1 MEVIRKST
9 ICLLTLLLVFLGCQ
23 IPTLHAAVND
33 YMSVTKS
40 VTPTT
45 ITTEEEA
52 EVTLSI
58 KGTPPE
64 NVVVPNDVVL
74 IIDKS
79 GSMRPEYN
87 NGEDKMTAAKEAAK
101 GFIDLMDFTKHR
113 VGIVDFSSTTMTRTF
128 DLTTDATQAK
138 NYVDTITANGA
149 TATGDAIDKAI
160 AMLENHRPEA
170 RPVIVIMTDG
180 DATEPIGNPYGFAKE
195 RAQAAK
201 DAGIV
206 FYTIALL
213 KSTDNPDTSGPNLLL
228 KEMATTADHHHFVL
242 GSQGLKEIYAAIVK
256 EIGFA
261 SAYDVTVKDNVSP
274 DFTIVPGSYDN
285 NIPKPEVNGNTL
297 IWKFA
302 ELKNNTLT
310 FKYKIKPKDPEKTG
324 ILPITSSG
332 SVITYKDYAGGNR
345 SKAVPNTDLQV
356 TYPAPVITSVE
367 PSEGPVGGGGK
378 VTIRGDKFKPGATV
392 KFGSNVA
399 SDVQIISKNEIT
411 ATVPAGNQGKV
422 TVTVTNPDRQK
433 ATAEYRYKADPVI
446 TSIQPNNGPLAGG
459 NTVYFKGNYFMQ
471 GLSVKFGEK
480 EAPVAVYTD
489 STYFRVFAPVG
500 DVPGPVDV
508 VLTNPDGTTITVA
521 GGYTYNAPPVEELT
535 VSEITPNTGK
545 LSGGELI
552 YLQGKKFDPAVKVY
566 FGEKAAELVTYYS
579 DQRVAVKAPAGDSA
593 GPVDVKVVNPD
604 GKSVTVDDGY
614 TYKPDPKLPAPEITS
629 VTPNSGL
636 VKGGEIVSVKGN
648 NFQSGAKVYFG
659 SNQAEVRYS
668 SSSQINVVVPASST
682 AGDVDVRV
690 VNPDNQEAIKP
701 QAYKYL
707 ENLPAPP
714 PSITNISPSSGPMAG
729 GTNVYIDGTGFV
741 EGLKVFFGAVE
752 AKVASF
758 YGSTRIWVK
767 SPVAN
772 VDGPVDVKIVNP
784 DGQETVKTEGFTYI
798 APPPPKAPVITN
810 ISPSS
815 GPISGGT
822 NVYIDGTDFVQGLK
836 VYFGEAEAQ
845 VVTFYNSTRIW
856 VKSPVANVDGPVD
869 VKIVNP
875 DGQETVKT
883 EGFTYIAPPPPKAP
897 TITNITPTSG
907 PTNGGTNVY
916 IDGSD
921 FVQGLK
927 VYFGDAEAQ
936 VATFYNSTR
945 LWVKSP
951 ATNIS
956 GPVDVKIVNPD
967 GQETVKTQG
976 FTYLAPV
983 PQITSISPN
992 SGPVAGGTNVYIDG
1006 ANFVQGLKVYFGAA
1020 EAQVATFYNSTRIWV
1035 KSPASGVD
1043 GPVDVRIVNPEGTE
1057 GVKTKGFTYIA
1068 PPPPKA
1074 PTITNITPASGPT
1087 AGGTNVYIDGTD
1099 FAQGVKVYF
1108 GDTEAQVATYY
1119 NSTRLW
1125 VKSPAVSTGGPVDV
1139 KVVNPDGLEGVKAQG
1154 FTYIAPPPPKA
1165 PTITNITPKSGPL
1178 TGGTNVYIDG
1188 ADFVQG
1194 LKVYF
1199 GNVEGI
1205 VATYYNSTR
1214 LWVKSPSTN
1223 VAGPVDVKIVNPD
1236 GQESNT
1242 ILFEYK

>member
-1 MEVIRKST
+1 
-9 ICLLTLLLVFLGCQ
+9 
-23 IPTLHAAVND
+23 
-33 YMSVTKS
+33 MSVTKS
-40 VTPTT
+40 VDPTT

-64 NVVVPNDVVL
+64 NIVVPNDVVL

-79 GSMRPEYN
+79 GSMRPESN
-87 NGEDKMTAAKEAAK
+87 NGEDKITAAKEAAK
-101 GFIDLMDFTKHR
+101 GFIDLMDFSKHR
-113 VGIVDFSSTTMTRTF
+113 VGIVDFSSTNLTRTF

-180 DATEPIGNPYGFAKE
+180 DATEPTGNPYGYAKE

-261 SAYDVTVKDNVSP
+261 SAYDVTVIDNVSP

-345 SKAVPNTDLQV
+345 SKAVPYKDLQV
-356 TYPAPVITSVE
+356 IYPAPVITAVE
-367 PSEGPVGGGGK
+367 PSEGHVDGGGK
-378 VTIRGDKFKPGATV
+378 VTIRGDKFRPGATV
-392 KFGSNVA
+392 KFGLNAA
-399 SDVQIISKNEIT
+399 SDVQVISKNEIT

-422 TVTVTNPDRQK
+422 TITVTNPDHQK

-489 STYFRVFAPVG
+489 STYFRVIAPAG
-500 DVPGPVDV
+500 EVPGPVDV

-604 GKSVTVDDGY
+604 GKSVTVADGY

-636 VKGGEIVSVKGN
+636 VKGGEIVSIKGN
-648 NFQSGAKVYFG
+648 NFQNGVKVYFG
-659 SNQAEVRYS
+659 VNQAEVRFF
-668 SSSQINVVVPASST
+668 SSSQLNVVAPASST
-682 AGDVDVRV
+682 VGDVDVRV

-701 QAYKYL
+701 QGYTYL

-729 GTNVYIDGTGFV
+729 GTNVYIDGTDFV
-741 EGLKVFFGAVE
+741 QGLKVYFGE
-752 AKVASF
+752 AEAQVATF
-758 YGSTRIWVK
+758 YNSTRIWVK
-767 SPVAN
+767 SPAAN

-784 DGQETVKTEGFTYI
+784 DGQETIITEGFTY
-798 APPPPKAPVITN
+798 
-810 ISPSS
+810 
-815 GPISGGT
+815 
-822 NVYIDGTDFVQGLK
+822 L
-836 VYFGEAEAQ
+836 
-845 VVTFYNSTRIW
+845 
-856 VKSPVANVDGPVD
+856 
-869 VKIVNP
+869 
-875 DGQETVKT
+875 
-883 EGFTYIAPPPPKAP
+883 APPPPKAP
-897 TITNITPTSG
+897 TITNITPISG
-907 PTNGGTNVY
+907 PLTGGTNVY

-951 ATNIS
+951 AVSTG
-956 GPVDVKIVNPD
+956 GPVDVKVVNPD
-967 GQETVKTQG
+967 GLEGVKVQG
-976 FTYLAPV
+976 FTYLVPV

-1006 ANFVQGLKVYFGAA
+1006 ANFVQGLKVYFGEA
-1020 EAQVATFYNSTRIWV
+1020 EAQVAAFYNSTRIWV

-1074 PTITNITPASGPT
+1074 PTITNITPASGPI

-1139 KVVNPDGLEGVKAQG
+1139 KVVNPDGLEGVKVQG

-1188 ADFVQG
+1188 SDFVQG

-1199 GNVEGI
+1199 GDAEAQ
-1205 VATYYNSTR
+1205 VATFYNSTR
-1214 LWVKSPSTN
+1214 LWVKSPSAS